1 MSEKVSI
8 VLPAA
13 LLKEVAELSRM
24 TGEDKSTIIRRLL
37 TKGLEEVKIDMAI
50 DLYTKGKVSLE
61 RASKVGGISIWH
73 LLDELRNR
81 RIALRYTIEDAE
93 EEIKQLIRRPE

>member
-8 VLPAA
+8 VLPTE
-13 LLKEVAELSRM
+13 LLKEVAELGRM

-37 TKGLEEVKIDMAI
+37 TKGLEEAKIDMAI
-50 DLYTKGKVSLE
+50 ELYSKGKASLG
-61 RASKVGGISIWH
+61 RASKVGGISTWR

-93 EEIKQLIRRPE
+93 EEIRQLTRRSS